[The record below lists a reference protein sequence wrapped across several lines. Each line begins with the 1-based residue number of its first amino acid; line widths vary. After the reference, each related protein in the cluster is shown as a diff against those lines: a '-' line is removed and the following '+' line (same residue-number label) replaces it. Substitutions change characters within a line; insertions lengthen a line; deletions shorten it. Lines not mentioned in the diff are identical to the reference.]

1 MIVFKIVRWCL
12 FGKIME
18 AKKGCMVA
26 NLTAMEDAGFY
37 VGTCHT
43 SNLWSYFFS
52 NGYVEV
58 VIFAMKKYTQNYVN
72 AST

>member
-52 NGYVEV
+52 NE
-58 VIFAMKKYTQNYVN
+58 F
-72 AST
+72 